1 MLEFTRFY
9 SHLPGHQAPGV
20 FLKFI
25 NYNAERRVVSTLPA
39 WQKPARMAETAAR
52 SEAAPRPL
60 RPSFAPVARGV
71 TVATVLV
78 VLLGAVVRIT
88 GSGAGCGQHWPT
100 CNGEVAHLPKRLET
114 WIELT
119 HRTTSG
125 LDFLGVLGL
134 VVLALWLRPARP
146 ARLAAY
152 AALGLMVVEVAI
164 GARLVLLNLVGSNMS
179 FDRVVVMP
187 AHLVTTS
194 LLIGSLAAASY
205 FSADARLRRD
215 RQLSEAAVR
224 RLRSA
229 YYWVAGAGVFLLL
242 VSMTGA
248 ITALGDT
255 VYPVQGQGALEH
267 LHNDQAVGA
276 HLLGKLR
283 VAHPLLALLGVAGVW
298 IAASRA
304 REATTSAPVQQLGL
318 ALYVGGGLALAIG
331 VSNIWLGAP
340 GYLQVVHLFMA
351 CLLWLS
357 VVVLAAMLWD
367 LRARKNEAQ

>member
-1 MLEFTRFY
+1 M
-9 SHLPGHQAPGV
+9 
-20 FLKFI
+20 
-25 NYNAERRVVSTLPA
+25 
-39 WQKPARMAETAAR
+39 
-52 SEAAPRPL
+52 
-60 RPSFAPVARGV
+60 ARGV
-71 TVATVLV
+71 TFATVLV

-100 CNGEVAHLPKRLET
+100 CNGDVVHLPRRIET
-114 WIELT
+114 WIELS

-134 VVLALWLRPARP
+134 AVLGLSTLSPRHPARV
-146 ARLAAY
+146 AAL

-194 LLIGSLAAASY
+194 LLIGALAAASY
-205 FSADARLRRD
+205 FGGDKRLSRPANLSAA
-215 RQLSEAAVR
+215 QAASLKNGFV
-224 RLRSA
+224 
-229 YYWVAGAGVFLLL
+229 WVALAGVFLLL
-242 VSMTGA
+242 VSTTGA

-255 VYPVQGQGALEH
+255 VYPVQGQSTLEH
-267 LHNDQAVGA
+267 LQNDRAASA

-283 VAHPLLALLGVAGVW
+283 VVHPLLALFGVGGLWV
-298 IAASRA
+298 AAERA
-304 REATTSAPVQQLGL
+304 RRASAEPAVQRMGA
-318 ALYVGGGLALAIG
+318 ALYAGGGLALLIG

-340 GYLQVVHLFMA
+340 GYLQVIHLAMA

-357 VVVLAAMLWD
+357 LVVLAAMLWD
-367 LRARKNEAQ
+367 LRTRRDEANP

>member
-1 MLEFTRFY
+1 MSL
-9 SHLPGHQAPGV
+9 SAVGQ
-20 FLKFI
+20 
-25 NYNAERRVVSTLPA
+25 
-39 WQKPARMAETAAR
+39 ETA
-52 SEAAPRPL
+52 PL
-60 RPSFAPVARGV
+60 VERGSFGKVARAV
-71 TVATVLV
+71 TIATVLV

-100 CNGEVAHLPKRLET
+100 CNGDVVHLPKRLET
-114 WIELT
+114 WIELS

-134 VVLALWLRPARP
+134 AGLALFTLRPGHP
-146 ARLAAY
+146 ARRASF

-194 LLIGSLAAASY
+194 LLIGVLAAASY
-205 FSADARLRRD
+205 FGG
-215 RQLSEAAVR
+215 QR
-224 RLRSA
+224 RLARPATLDPSGA
-229 YYWVAGAGVFLLL
+229 RRLKHAFAWVAFAAGFLLL

-255 VYPVQGQGALEH
+255 VYPVQGQTTLEH
-267 LHNDQAVGA
+267 LRNDQAASA

-283 VAHPLLALLGVAGVW
+283 VVHPLLAVLGIGGLW

-304 REATTSAPVQQLGL
+304 REATDVVWVQRLG
-318 ALYVGGGLALAIG
+318 AVLYAGGGLALAIG
-331 VSNIWLGAP
+331 VLNIWLAAP
-340 GYLQVVHLFMA
+340 GYLQVIHLSMA
-351 CLLWLS
+351 CVLWLS
-357 VVVLAAMLWD
+357 SVLLLAMLWD
-367 LRARKNEAQ
+367 LRTRRDEATV

>member
-1 MLEFTRFY
+1 
-9 SHLPGHQAPGV
+9 
-20 FLKFI
+20 
-25 NYNAERRVVSTLPA
+25 
-39 WQKPARMAETAAR
+39 MAETAAR
-52 SEAAPRPL
+52 SDAAPRLPWL
-60 RPSFAPVARGV
+60 AFAPVARGV

-114 WIELT
+114 WIELS

-125 LDFLGVLGL
+125 LDFIGVLL
-134 VVLALWLRPARP
+134 LAVLAFQLRPSHP
-146 ARLAAY
+146 ARLASF

-205 FSADARLRRD
+205 FSSDARLKPERRLGD
-215 RQLSEAAVR
+215 AAARQLRRACYGVMAA
-224 RLRSA
+224 
-229 YYWVAGAGVFLLL
+229 GIFLLL

-267 LHNDQAVGA
+267 LQNDQAVGA

-283 VAHPLLALLGVAGVW
+283 VVHPLLALVGVAGLW

-304 REATTSAPVQQLGL
+304 RDASQAEPIQRLGL
-318 ALYVGGGLALAIG
+318 ALYAGGALALVIG

-357 VVVLAAMLWD
+357 VVVLSAMLWD
-367 LRARKNEAQ
+367 LQARKNEAL

>member
-1 MLEFTRFY
+1 MSLSAVR
-9 SHLPGHQAPGV
+9 P
-20 FLKFI
+20 
-25 NYNAERRVVSTLPA
+25 
-39 WQKPARMAETAAR
+39 
-52 SEAAPRPL
+52 EA
-60 RPSFAPVARGV
+60 APVARASFGVVARAV

-78 VLLGAVVRIT
+78 VLMGAVVRIT

-100 CNGEVAHLPKRLET
+100 CHGEVAHLPQSVET
-114 WIELT
+114 WIELS

-134 VVLALWLRPARP
+134 AVFAWRALEPGHPARFFSF
-146 ARLAAY
+146 
-152 AALGLMVVEVAI
+152 AALGLMVVEVLI

-194 LLIGSLAAASY
+194 LLLGALAAASY
-205 FSADARLRRD
+205 FGGDARSSR
-215 RQLSEAAVR
+215 EATLDAPAAR
-224 RLRSA
+224 RLQSA
-229 YYWVAGAGVFLLL
+229 FTWTALAGALLLL

-255 VYPVQGQGALEH
+255 VYPVRGETTLEH
-267 LHNDQAVGA
+267 LRNDQAASA

-283 VAHPLLALLGVAGVW
+283 VVHPLLALVGVGGLW

-304 REATTSAPVQQLGL
+304 RDASDASAVQRLGA
-318 ALYVGGGLALAIG
+318 ALYAGGGLALSIG
-331 VSNIWLGAP
+331 VANIWLAAP
-340 GYLQVVHLFMA
+340 GYLQVIHLAMA

-357 VVVLAAMLWD
+357 VVALLCVLWD
-367 LRARKNEAQ
+367 LRTRRDEVTR

>member
-1 MLEFTRFY
+1 
-9 SHLPGHQAPGV
+9 
-20 FLKFI
+20 
-25 NYNAERRVVSTLPA
+25 
-39 WQKPARMAETAAR
+39 MAETAAR
-52 SEAAPRPL
+52 SAAAPRLPKL
-60 RPSFAPVARGV
+60 PFAPVARVV
-71 TVATVLV
+71 TAATVLV
-78 VLLGAVVRIT
+78 VLMGAVVRIT

-114 WIELT
+114 WIELS

-125 LDFLGVLGL
+125 LDFIGVLLL
-134 VVLALWLRPARP
+134 VALAFQLRPAHP
-146 ARLAAY
+146 ARLAAF
-152 AALGLMVVEVAI
+152 AALALMVVEIAI

-194 LLIGSLAAASY
+194 LLIGSLGAASY
-205 FSADARLRRD
+205 FSSPGRLKREPQSSAIAELQLRR
-215 RQLSEAAVR
+215 AC
-224 RLRSA
+224 
-229 YYWVAGAGVFLLL
+229 YWVVGAGLFLLL

-248 ITALGDT
+248 VTALGDT
-255 VYPVQGQGALEH
+255 VYPVQGQGTLEH
-267 LHNDQAVGA
+267 LQNDQAVGA

-283 VAHPLLALLGVAGVW
+283 VVHPLLALLGVAGVW

-304 REATTSAPVQQLGL
+304 REASLAEPVQRLGL
-318 ALYVGGGLALAIG
+318 ALYAGGVLALMIG

-367 LRARKNEAQ
+367 LQARKNEAL

>member
-1 MLEFTRFY
+1 
-9 SHLPGHQAPGV
+9 
-20 FLKFI
+20 
-25 NYNAERRVVSTLPA
+25 
-39 WQKPARMAETAAR
+39 MAESAAPP
-52 SEAAPRPL
+52 EAAPHLPWL
-60 RPSFAPVARGV
+60 PFAPVARAV

-114 WIELT
+114 WIELS

-125 LDFLGVLGL
+125 LDFIGVL
-134 VVLALWLRPARP
+134 VLAVLAFQLRPTHP
-146 ARLAAY
+146 ARLAAFT
-152 AALGLMVVEVAI
+152 ALGLMVVEIAI

-194 LLIGSLAAASY
+194 LLVGSLSAASY
-205 FSADARLRRD
+205 FSSEGRLERER
-215 RQLSEAAVR
+215 S
-224 RLRSA
+224 RSA
-229 YYWVAGAGVFLLL
+229 VAAQQLRHALYWVLTAGSFLLV

-283 VAHPLLALLGVAGVW
+283 VVHPLLALLGVAGVW

-304 REATTSAPVQQLGL
+304 REATPAGPVQRLGS
-318 ALYVGGGLALAIG
+318 ALYVGGALALVIG

-340 GYLQVVHLFMA
+340 GYVQVVHLFMA
-351 CLLWLS
+351 CLLWLG

-367 LRARKNEAQ
+367 LQARKNEAL

>member
-1 MLEFTRFY
+1 
-9 SHLPGHQAPGV
+9 
-20 FLKFI
+20 
-25 NYNAERRVVSTLPA
+25 
-39 WQKPARMAETAAR
+39 MAETAAR
-52 SEAAPRPL
+52 SEVAPRLL
-60 RPSFAPVARGV
+60 RPSFASVARGV

-100 CNGEVAHLPKRLET
+100 CNGEVAHLPQRLET

-205 FSADARLRRD
+205 FSADTRLSRD
-215 RQLSEAAVR
+215 RQLTEVAAR

-229 YYWVAGAGVFLLL
+229 YYWMVGAGVFLLL

-267 LHNDQAVGA
+267 LQNDQAVGA

-304 REATTSAPVQQLGL
+304 REATTSGAVQQLGL